1 MVFNSLI
8 GNSLFHAVPASNKR
22 VPFLFQWPGVAGIIQ
37 FNRVDRS
44 EMDDL
49 HNMVIAVMDRDR
61 PGIVAE
67 VTEGISAIGG
77 NLADLSQT
85 VLRGYFTMIMVASFP
100 PGLTAREIEQTLSKG
115 IVSRVIVME
124 AASLPPESDHSE
136 HVYVLSAIG
145 RNRIGL
151 VAQVSRFC
159 FDRGVNILDLTSHA
173 EDDQYTMMLQI
184 DLSTLENVE
193 CFEQDLIGFGHET
206 GLHLALQHNDIF
218 RATNEI

>member
-1 MVFNSLI
+1 M
-8 GNSLFHAVPASNKR
+8 
-22 VPFLFQWPGVAGIIQ
+22 
-37 FNRVDRS
+37 DS
-44 EMDDL
+44 E
-49 HNMVIAVMDRDR
+49 HSMVIAVMDHDR

-67 VTEGISAIGG
+67 ATEAVSAMGG

-85 VLRGYFTMIMVASFP
+85 VLHGYFTMILAAIFP
-100 PGLTAREIEQTLSKG
+100 SDLSARQIEQTLSEE
-115 IVSRVIVME
+115 IDSRVFVVE
-124 AASLPPESDHSE
+124 AECLPPEIGSSE

-145 RNRIGL
+145 RNRVGL

-159 FDRGVNILDLTSHA
+159 CDRGVNILDLTSHA

-184 DLSTLENVE
+184 DLANIENVE
-193 CFEQDLIGFGHET
+193 RFEQDLNVFGKDS